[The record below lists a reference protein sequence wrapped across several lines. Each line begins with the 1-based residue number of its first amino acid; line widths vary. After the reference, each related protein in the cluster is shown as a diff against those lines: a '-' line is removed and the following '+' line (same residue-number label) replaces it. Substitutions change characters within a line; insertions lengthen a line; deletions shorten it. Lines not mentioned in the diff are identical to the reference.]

1 MSNITTTAPMSAKVT
16 IGQALVFTKL
26 KSETKLTKLSKLLDG
41 PSKKEDLKKI
51 SESVKLSQ
59 HFSTL
64 LELSQPIFPAQELSE
79 VLSLS
84 ELKEVT
90 KPTLWPSKI
99 TSLMLPET
107 EDQDSKDTLNKEVM
121 LNEPLLT

>member
-1 MSNITTTAPMSAKVT
+1 MSNITTTALMSAKVT

-26 KSETKLTKLSKLLDG
+26 KSEIKLTKSLKFSDG

-59 HFSTL
+59 LFSTL
-64 LELSQPIFPAQELSE
+64 LELSPLIFPAQELLE
-79 VLSLS
+79 VPSLS
-84 ELKEVT
+84 ELKELT
-90 KPTLWPSKI
+90 KPTLWPSKT
-99 TSLMLPET
+99 TSLMLQEM
-107 EDQDSKDTLNKEVM
+107 EDLDSEDTLNKEVM